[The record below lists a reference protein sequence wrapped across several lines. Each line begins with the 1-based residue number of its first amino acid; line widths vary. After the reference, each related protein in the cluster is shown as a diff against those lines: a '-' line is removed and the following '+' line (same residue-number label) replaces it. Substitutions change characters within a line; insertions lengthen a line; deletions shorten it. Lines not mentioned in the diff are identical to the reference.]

1 MANPNPVSPMAEE
14 STLVEDKYEK
24 CKAKKER

>member
-1 MANPNPVSPMAEE
+1 MANLNPVPPMAEE
-14 STLVEDKYEK
+14 STQEEDKYEK